1 MKRNAVLHGVMLGLV
16 GLCAGMPVTTAALG
30 QPTQHC
36 DTGRPC
42 EVVVTVV
49 VCAPG
54 GVMLDHDVT
63 GLVRGKANIP
73 ITWKISSN
81 SLANVEFAPKGIE
94 FKGQTS
100 GQFKDVAAG
109 DKQFKWIGVNSLP
122 EREFPYTVRI
132 NRNGF
137 ECASIDPSVV
147 NE

>member
-1 MKRNAVLHGVMLGLV
+1 MKRNAVLYGVMLGLV
-16 GLCAGMPVTTAALG
+16 GVCAGTPSAAAG

-36 DTGRPC
+36 ENGRPC
-42 EVVVTVV
+42 EIIVTVV

-54 GVMLDHDVT
+54 GVMFDHEVT
-63 GLVRGKANIP
+63 GLKRGNANIP
-73 ITWKISSN
+73 ITWKLSST
-81 SLANVEFAPKGIE
+81 LPGVEFAPRGVE

-122 EREFPYTVRI
+122 DKEFPYTVRI

-137 ECASIDPSVV
+137 DCASVDPSIV